1 MTGRERVAAIKIIA
15 AVWAG
20 FTVGILLTG
29 CDIPT
34 DYTVN
39 SPNCPWPPPRV
50 SDSTVALVPLG
61 CPYTTA
67 DGEVVNPIDGLG
79 R

>member
-1 MTGRERVAAIKIIA
+1 MRYIKSPA
-15 AVWAG
+15 FWVG
-20 FTVGILLTG
+20 FFGMSFLLQLIWG

-61 CPYTTA
+61 CPYTMP
-67 DGEVVNPIDGLG
+67 DGTVVNPIDGLG